1 MPYFRDYFLE
11 SSRVL
16 SECAQ
21 GIPRLESLAIAM
33 WKTLQEGGSI
43 YWLGNG
49 GSASDAEHLAA
60 ELAGRFK
67 HDRRPLSSYTLTANS
82 SLMTAIANDYGY
94 EQVFSRQV
102 EAYLKPRDLIIGITT
117 SGRSINVLN
126 ALQTAN
132 EIGATTCI
140 MTGYKNQFD
149 VKYDF
154 VINVNSS
161 ETSHIQEAHIA
172 IGQALCGYI
181 EENVL
186 KESELS
192 D

>member
-1 MPYFRDYFLE
+1 ME